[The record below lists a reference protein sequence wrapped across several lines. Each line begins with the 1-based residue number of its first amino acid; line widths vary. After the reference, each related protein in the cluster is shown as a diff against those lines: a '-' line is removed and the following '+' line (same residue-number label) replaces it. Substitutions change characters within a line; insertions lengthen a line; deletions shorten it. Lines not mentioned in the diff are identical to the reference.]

1 MIMQVRIL
9 KHGGNNRFIAEYRS
23 LDQATM
29 PHCGS
34 EIALADTHKR
44 VQFGTR
50 GWRYG
55 GNRAAQ
61 RCNLCRIGV

>member
-23 LDQATM
+23 FDQATM

-50 GWRYG
+50 GWR
-55 GNRAAQ
+55 
-61 RCNLCRIGV
+61 